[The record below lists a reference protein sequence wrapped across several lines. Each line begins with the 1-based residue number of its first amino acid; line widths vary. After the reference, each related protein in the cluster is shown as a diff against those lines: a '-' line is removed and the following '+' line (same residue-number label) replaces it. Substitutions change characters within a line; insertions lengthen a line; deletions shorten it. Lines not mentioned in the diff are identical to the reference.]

1 MVQSGFKIRSE
12 GAEIQIVRRLH
23 QEILKLESQ
32 IERLQLEDAPH
43 RLNLVATYKSMI
55 QSRKELLDHMAFE
68 Q

>member
-1 MVQSGFKIRSE
+1 MAQFGFKLRSE
-12 GAEIQIVRRLH
+12 GADELISKRLH

-55 QSRKELLDHMAFE
+55 ESRQELLDQLCF